1 MFWGER
7 ILLNIL
13 NYANGLVIVCLILVA
28 LMIYGKLKVTKMVE
42 SIVKFLIAIM
52 ATTSLVVLLMQ
63 TYNPDI
69 KQLVQQ
75 TTKSLN
81 IIDLGWTPA
90 AIITWSSAY
99 NLLILLVMIIVN
111 LILLRYHWTQTLDV
125 DVFDIWHLSFVGLLA
140 VYMGSNFFVSLIF
153 VIALGILKF
162 INSDL
167 MKPTFNDLMNSDGSP
182 MTSTHMNYLMNPIVM
197 VLNDLCTLLVPKIDN
212 INLNSAKFN
221 KTVGFWSSKFAT
233 GFFVGVLIGLFGQI
247 PVKDI
252 FTLGLLLGAFVE
264 LFNVVGSWLT
274 SALDPIIQV
283 ITNKLNQLV
292 GTNIHFIGLD
302 WAFLSSR
309 PEVWSVANILAP
321 CLIIEAFL
329 LPGNKIIPL
338 GGLIAMGIT
347 PSLLVVTRGKV
358 MRMIVIG
365 IVEIPIFLYSATLT
379 APFMTS
385 MFKNILLD
393 NSANIGMIGSATKEG
408 PIEQLLAIM
417 IGKSSS
423 GDMRF
428 ILITILCILAYLL
441 LFYWY
446 TKRMKRRND
455 AYLLNKQK

>member
-1 MFWGER
+1 
-7 ILLNIL
+7 
-13 NYANGLVIVCLILVA
+13 
-28 LMIYGKLKVTKMVE
+28 
-42 SIVKFLIAIM
+42 
-52 ATTSLVVLLMQ
+52 
-63 TYNPDI
+63 
-69 KQLVQQ
+69 
-75 TTKSLN
+75 
-81 IIDLGWTPA
+81 
-90 AIITWSSAY
+90 
-99 NLLILLVMIIVN
+99 
-111 LILLRYHWTQTLDV
+111 
-125 DVFDIWHLSFVGLLA
+125 
-140 VYMGSNFFVSLIF
+140 
-153 VIALGILKF
+153 
-162 INSDL
+162 
-167 MKPTFNDLMNSDGSP
+167 MNSDGSP